1 MSSYPPSKWK
11 VRYLKDMQTLACES
25 TEEDAISMA
34 AYLAV
39 RPSDGEEGSFR
50 FVLHGPDNIKLKFP
64 ANRLLPGE
72 LFADMFIEAELKIGD
87 QIQMERNSVCSAW
100 VDIVDLVRSQDI
112 LVVDS
117 SDEDVAVEFLAAI
130 DAFKRDH
137 TESTGKADSAGICLR
152 WVLGTRGEDTR
163 IILFAQV
170 IIIADGYKT

>member
-50 FVLHGPDNIKLKFP
+50 FVLYGPDNIKLKFP
-64 ANRLLPGE
+64 ANRLLPSE
-72 LFADMFIEAELKIGD
+72 LFANMFIEAELKIGD

-130 DAFKRDH
+130 DAFKRDL

>member
-11 VRYLKDMQTLACES
+11 VRYLRDMQTLACES

-64 ANRLLPGE
+64 ANRLLPSE
-72 LFADMFIEAELKIGD
+72 LFDNMFIEAELKIGD
-87 QIQMERNSVCSAW
+87 QIQMERNSV
-100 VDIVDLVRSQDI
+100 
-112 LVVDS
+112 
-117 SDEDVAVEFLAAI
+117 AVEFLAAI
-130 DAFKRDH
+130 DAFKRDL

-170 IIIADGYKT
+170 IIITVSYKTRPLTYDNTLPLYV